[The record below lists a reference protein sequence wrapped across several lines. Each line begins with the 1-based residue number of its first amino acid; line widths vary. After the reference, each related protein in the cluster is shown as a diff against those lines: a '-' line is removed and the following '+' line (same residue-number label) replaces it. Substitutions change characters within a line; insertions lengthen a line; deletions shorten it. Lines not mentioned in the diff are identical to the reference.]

1 MSFAH
6 LHVHTEYSLLDG
18 SNKIKEYVKRVKEL
32 GMTAAAITDHGVMFG
47 VIDFYKEAKA
57 AGINPV
63 LGCEVYVAPNSRFD
77 RETSHGEDRYYHL
90 VLLAENNQGYQNLM
104 KIVSKGFVEGYYYKP
119 RVDMEVL
126 ETYHEG
132 IIALSACLA
141 GEVQRYLV
149 RGMYEEAK
157 KVALRYEA
165 CFGKGNYFLELQD
178 HGIPDQKT
186 VNAGLMRL
194 SQETDI
200 ELVATNDVHY
210 TYAEDWEAHDILLCI
225 QTGKK
230 LSDENRMRYE
240 GGQYYVKS
248 EEEMQQL
255 FPYALQA
262 LSNTQKIADRCH
274 VEIEF
279 GVTKLP
285 HFTVPEGYDSWTYL
299 NKLCHEGL
307 VQRYPDTHE
316 KLLPQLDYELSVI
329 QKMGYVDYFLIV
341 WDFINY
347 ARVHG
352 IPVGPGRGSAAG
364 SLVSY
369 TTGITNIDPV
379 KYNLLFERFLNPER
393 VTMPDI
399 DIDFCYERRGEVI
412 DYVVEKYGKD
422 CVTQIVTFGTL
433 AARGVIRD
441 VGRVMDLPYNFCDNI
456 AKNIPN
462 ELNITIEKA
471 LVMNPE
477 LRAMYETDET
487 VHTLIDMSKR
497 LEGLPRHTS
506 MHAAGVV
513 ISQKAMD
520 EYVPLSRASDG
531 TITTQFVMTTIE
543 ELGLLKMDFLGLRT
557 LTVIKDAADLVWKN
571 HGVKIDVDHID
582 YNDNSDPDAVMIDYN
597 DKKVLDSIGTGK
609 CDGIFQLESAGMKNF
624 MKELKPQSLEDIIA
638 GISLYRPGPMDFI
651 PKYIKGKNEPESIT
665 YVCKEL
671 IPILEPTYGCIVYQE
686 QVMQIVQNLAGYS
699 MGQADNIRR
708 AMSKKKQYVIDA
720 ERQNFVYGNE
730 EQGIKGCIANG
741 ISEQA
746 ANQIYDSMVDF
757 AKYAFNKSHAAA
769 YAVVAYQTAYFK
781 YYYPVEFM
789 AALMTSVIDN
799 PRKVAEYIYSC
810 RQMGIKVLPPDI
822 NEGDGRFTA
831 TKDGIRYGLYAIKS
845 IGRPVVDSIVEE
857 RQANGAYKTLQ
868 SFIERVSGREV
879 NKRTVENLIKAGA
892 CDGLDGNRQQMM
904 MIYGMLIDNQ
914 NQEKKK
920 MMAGQMSLFDLVSE
934 EERQAYEIK
943 YPDVEEYTK
952 EIRLGFEKEV
962 LGIYISGHPL
972 EEYEEKWRRNISA
985 VTTDF
990 LLDEESG
997 EVKLKDNQSVVIG
1010 GMITEKTIKY
1020 TKKNETMA
1028 FLSVEDLFGTV
1039 EVVVFPRDYARSS
1052 ALLNMDEKIFIRG
1065 HANVEEDKDGKL
1077 VCEQIYAFDEANPDL
1092 PKPAPQRGNW
1102 QPRGESRQKNGGNR
1116 NGWNNGAAGNGREN
1130 GENGATGAGWNP
1142 GWRKEGVPAGPVK
1155 ELWLQFATKEAYMEK
1170 EKELLSMLRDSD
1182 GNDAVIIYISAIKA
1196 VKKLPPS
1203 QSIRIDEEIVN
1214 NLTNFLGKNNVKVV
1228 EKNIEK
1234 KAQRD

>member
-1 MSFAH
+1 MSFTH

-18 SNKIKEYVKRVKEL
+18 SNKIKEYVARVKEL
-32 GMTAAAITDHGVMFG
+32 GMTSAAITDHGVMYG
-47 VIDFYKEAKA
+47 VIDFYKAAKA

-77 RETSHGEDRYYHL
+77 REASHGDDRYYHL

-126 ETYHEG
+126 EQYHEG

-157 KVALRYEA
+157 EVALKYEK
-165 CFGKGNYFLELQD
+165 CFGKGNFFLELQD
-178 HGIPDQKT
+178 HGIPEQKM
-186 VNAGLMRL
+186 VNTQLLRM
-194 SQETDI
+194 SQETGI

-210 TYAEDWEAHDILLCI
+210 TYAEDAEPHDILLCL

-240 GGQYYVKS
+240 GGQYFVKS
-248 EEEMQQL
+248 EEEMRAL

-262 LSNTQKIADRCH
+262 IDNTGKIADRCH

-285 HFTVPEGYDSWTYL
+285 HFDVPEGYDSWTYL

-307 VQRYPDTHE
+307 VERYPEKHE
-316 KLLPQLDYELSVI
+316 ELLPKLDYELSVI

-341 WDFINY
+341 WDFINF
-347 ARVHG
+347 ARTHG
-352 IPVGPGRGSAAG
+352 SPVGPGRGSAAG

-369 TTGITNIDPV
+369 TTGITNIDPIR
-379 KYNLLFERFLNPER
+379 YNLLFERFLNPER

-441 VGRVMDLPYNFCDNI
+441 VGRVMDLPYNFCDTI

-462 ELNITIEKA
+462 ELNITIDKA
-471 LVMNPE
+471 LIMNPE
-477 LRAMYETDET
+477 LRAMYESDEQ
-487 VHTLIDMSKR
+487 VRTLIDMSKR

-513 ISQKAMD
+513 ISQKSMD
-520 EYVPLSRASDG
+520 EYVPLSRGSDG

-557 LTVIKDAADLVWKN
+557 LTVIKDATDLIEKN
-571 HGVKIDVDHID
+571 HGVRIDVDHID
-582 YNDNSDPDAVMIDYN
+582 YIGNKDENAVLIDYD

-609 CDGIFQLESAGMKNF
+609 CEGIFQLESAGMKNF

-651 PKYIKGKNEPESIT
+651 PKYIKGKNEPDSIS

-671 IPILEPTYGCIVYQE
+671 EPILEPTYGCIVYQE
-686 QVMQIVQNLAGYS
+686 QVMQIVQNLAGYT

-720 ERQNFVYGNE
+720 ERQNFVYGND
-730 EQGIKGCIANG
+730 EQGIKGCVNNG

-746 ANQIYDSMVDF
+746 ANEIYDSMVDF

-769 YAVVAYQTAYFK
+769 YAVVAYQTAYLK

-799 PRKVAEYIYSC
+799 TRKVSEYIYTC

-822 NEGDGRFTA
+822 NEGEGTFSA
-831 TKDGIRYGLYAIKS
+831 TSNGIRYGMYAIKN
-845 IGRPVVDSIVEE
+845 IGRPVINQILEE
-857 RQANGAYKTLQ
+857 RAANGRFTTLQ
-868 SFIERVSGREV
+868 SFLERVASREV
-879 NKRTVENLIKAGA
+879 NKRAVENLIKAGA

-904 MIYGMLIDNQ
+904 QVFTMLMDNL
-914 NQEKKK
+914 NQEKKTS
-920 MMAGQMSLFDLVSE
+920 MAGQMSLFDLVSE
-934 EERQAYEIK
+934 EEKEAYKVQYPNVPEYKKEIK
-943 YPDVEEYTK
+943 
-952 EIRLGFEKEV
+952 LGFEKEV

-972 EEYEEKWRRNISA
+972 EEYEEKWKKNISA
-985 VTTDF
+985 VTSDF
-990 LLDEESG
+990 LLDEETG
-997 EVKLKDNQSVVIG
+997 EAKIKDNQNVTIG

-1020 TKKNETMA
+1020 TKNNKTMA
-1028 FLSVEDLFGTV
+1028 FLTVEDLFGTV
-1039 EVVVFPRDYARSS
+1039 EVIVFPRDYEKYSRY
-1052 ALLNMDEKIFIRG
+1052 LIEDEKVFISG
-1065 HANVEEDKDGKL
+1065 HANVEEDKNGKL
-1077 VCEQIYAFDEANPDL
+1077 ICEKIYSFDDTI
-1092 PKPAPQRGNW
+1092 R
-1102 QPRGESRQKNGGNR
+1102 
-1116 NGWNNGAAGNGREN
+1116 
-1130 GENGATGAGWNP
+1130 
-1142 GWRKEGVPAGPVK
+1142 
-1155 ELWLQFATKEAYMEK
+1155 ELWLQFATKEEFAEK
-1170 EKELLSMLRDSD
+1170 EQMIYSLLSESD
-1182 GNDAVIIYISAIKA
+1182 GKDEIVIYIASPRAMK
-1196 VKKLPPS
+1196 
-1203 QSIRIDEEIVN
+1203 R
-1214 NLTNFLGKNNVKVV
+1214 LG
-1228 EKNIEK
+1228 
-1234 KAQRD
+1234 

>member
-18 SNKIKEYVKRVKEL
+18 SNKIKEYINRVKEL
-32 GMTAAAITDHGVMFG
+32 GMTAGAITDHGVMFG
-47 VIDFYKEAKA
+47 VIDFYKAANA
-57 AGINPV
+57 AGINPI

-77 RETSHGEDRYYHL
+77 REATHGEDRYYHL

-126 ETYHEG
+126 EQYHEG

-149 RGMYEEAK
+149 RGLYEEAK
-157 KVALRYEA
+157 EVALRYER
-165 CFGKGNYFLELQD
+165 CFGKGNFFLELQD
-178 HGIPDQKT
+178 HGIPEQKT
-186 VNAGLMRL
+186 VNTQLLRM
-194 SQETDI
+194 SQETGI

-210 TYAEDWEAHDILLCI
+210 TNAEDWEAHDVLLCL

-248 EEEMQQL
+248 EEEMKAL

-262 LSNTQKIADRCH
+262 LENTQKIADRCH

-285 HFTVPEGYDSWTYL
+285 HFDVPQGYDSWTYL

-307 VQRYPDTHE
+307 VRRYPDNHE
-316 KLLPQLDYELSVI
+316 ELLPKLDYELSVI

-347 ARVHG
+347 ARTNG

-369 TTGITNIDPV
+369 TTGITNIDPIR
-379 KYNLLFERFLNPER
+379 YGLLFERFLNPER

-441 VGRVMDLPYNFCDNI
+441 VGRVMDLPYNFCDTI

-477 LRAMYETDET
+477 LRAMYESDET
-487 VHTLIDMSKR
+487 VRNLIDMSKR

-557 LTVIKDAADLVWKN
+557 LTVIKDAVDLVEKN
-571 HGVKIDVDHID
+571 HGIKIDVDNID
-582 YNDNSDPDAVMIDYN
+582 YD

-624 MKELKPQSLEDIIA
+624 MKELKPQSLEDVIA

-651 PKYIKGKNEPESIT
+651 PKYIKGKNEKDSIS

-671 IPILEPTYGCIVYQE
+671 EPILEPTYGCIVYQE
-686 QVMQIVQNLAGYS
+686 QVMQIVQNLAGYT

-769 YAVVAYQTAYFK
+769 YAVVSYQTAYLK

-799 PRKVAEYIYSC
+799 PRKVAEYIYTC

-822 NEGDGRFTA
+822 NEGDGRFAA
-831 TKDGIRYGLYAIKS
+831 TTEGIRYGLYAIKS
-845 IGRPVVDSIVEE
+845 IGRPVVDLIIEE
-857 RQANGAYKTLQ
+857 RENNGRFQTLQ
-868 SFIERVSGREV
+868 SFLERVSGREV

-892 CDGLDGNRQQMM
+892 CDSLDGNRQQMM
-904 MIYGMLIDNQ
+904 LVYNALLDNL
-914 NQEKKK
+914 NSEKKK
-920 MMAGQMSLFDLVSE
+920 SMAGQMTLFDLVSDE
-934 EERQAYEIK
+934 EKKAYEVQ
-943 YPDVEEYTK
+943 YPDVGEYSK
-952 EIRLGFEKEV
+952 EIKLGFEKEV
-962 LGIYISGHPL
+962 LGIYLSGHPL
-972 EEYEEKWRRNISA
+972 EEYEEKWRKNISA

-990 LLDEESG
+990 LIEEESG
-997 EVKLKDNQSVVIG
+997 EVKVKDNQLATIG
-1010 GMITEKTIKY
+1010 GMITERTIKY
-1020 TKKNETMA
+1020 TKNNKTMA
-1028 FLSVEDLFGTV
+1028 FLTVEDLFGTV
-1039 EVVVFPRDYARSS
+1039 EVIVFPRDYEKYHH
-1052 ALLNMDEKIFIRG
+1052 LLNEDEKVFIRG
-1065 HANVEEDKDGKL
+1065 RANVEEDKNGKL
-1077 VCEQIYAFDEANPDL
+1077 ICESIYSFDDT
-1092 PKPAPQRGNW
+1092 KR
-1102 QPRGESRQKNGGNR
+1102 
-1116 NGWNNGAAGNGREN
+1116 
-1130 GENGATGAGWNP
+1130 
-1142 GWRKEGVPAGPVK
+1142 
-1155 ELWLQFATKEAYMEK
+1155 ELWLQFETKEAFEEK
-1170 EKELLSMLRDSD
+1170 EKELYAMLHDSD
-1182 GNDAVIIYISAIKA
+1182 GKDAVVIYISSIKA
-1196 VKKLPPS
+1196 MKRLPENY
-1203 QSIRIDEEIVN
+1203 SIHVNDNIVN

-1228 EKNIEK
+1228 EKSIEK
-1234 KAQRD
+1234 KA

>member
-1 MSFAH
+1 MSFTH

-18 SNKIKEYVKRVKEL
+18 SNKIKEYVSRVKEL
-32 GMTAAAITDHGVMFG
+32 GMNSAAITDHGVMYG
-47 VIDFYKEAKA
+47 VIDFYKAARA
-57 AGINPV
+57 AGIKPV
-63 LGCEVYVAPNSRFD
+63 LGCEVYVAPGSRFD
-77 RETSHGEDRYYHL
+77 RELSHGDDRYYHL

-149 RGMYEEAK
+149 RGLYEEAK
-157 KVALRYEA
+157 ETAYKYEK
-165 CFGKGNYFLELQD
+165 CFGKGNFFLELQD
-178 HGIPDQKT
+178 HGIPEQKT
-186 VNAGLMRL
+186 VNAGLMRM
-194 SQETDI
+194 SQETGI

-210 TYAEDWEAHDILLCI
+210 TYAEDAEPHDILLCL

-240 GGQYYVKS
+240 GGQYFVKS
-248 EEEMQQL
+248 EEEMREL
-255 FPYALQA
+255 FPYAAQA
-262 LSNTQKIADRCH
+262 IDNTQKIADRCQ

-285 HFTVPEGYDSWTYL
+285 HFDVPEGYDSWTYL

-307 VQRYPDTHE
+307 VRRYPDKHE
-316 KLLPQLDYELSVI
+316 ELLPKLDYELSVI

-347 ARVHG
+347 ARTHG

-369 TTGITNIDPV
+369 TTGITNIDPIR
-379 KYNLLFERFLNPER
+379 YNLLFERFLNPER

-399 DIDFCYERRGEVI
+399 DIDFCYERRSEVI
-412 DYVVEKYGKD
+412 DYVIEKYGKD

-441 VGRVMDLPYNFCDNI
+441 VGRVMDLPYNFCDTI

-462 ELNITIEKA
+462 ELNITIDKA
-471 LVMNPE
+471 LTMNPE
-477 LRAMYETDET
+477 LRSMYESDET
-487 VHTLIDMSKR
+487 VKRLIDMAKR

-520 EYVPLSRASDG
+520 EYVPLSRSSDG

-557 LTVIKDAADLVWKN
+557 LTVISDAVKLVEKN
-571 HGVKIDVDHID
+571 HGIKIDVDNID
-582 YNDNSDPDAVMIDYN
+582 YD

-624 MKELKPQSLEDIIA
+624 MKELKPQSLEDVIA

-651 PKYIKGKNEPESIT
+651 PKYIKGKNEPESVT

-671 IPILEPTYGCIVYQE
+671 EPILEPTYGCIVYQE
-686 QVMQIVQNLAGYS
+686 QVMQIVQNLAGYT

-769 YAVVAYQTAYFK
+769 YAVVAYQTAYLK

-799 PRKVAEYIYSC
+799 TRKVAEYIYSC
-810 RQMGIKVLPPDI
+810 RQMGIKVLSPDI
-822 NEGDGRFTA
+822 NEGEGRFLA
-831 TKDGIRYGLYAIKS
+831 TKDGIRYGMYAIKS
-845 IGRPVVDSIVEE
+845 IGRQVIDIILAE
-857 RQANGAYKTLQ
+857 REANGKYITL
-868 SFIERVSGREV
+868 SDFLSRVAGREV
-879 NKRTVENLIKAGA
+879 NKRAVENLIKAGA
-892 CDGLDGNRQQMM
+892 CDGLDGNRQQMLLV
-904 MIYGMLIDNQ
+904 YNTLIDNL
-914 NQEKKK
+914 NQEKKNSL
-920 MMAGQMSLFDLVSE
+920 AGQMSLFDLVSE
-934 EERQAYEIK
+934 EEKKAYEVRF
-943 YPDVEEYTK
+943 PNVEEYTK
-952 EIRLGFEKEV
+952 EIKLGFEKEV
-962 LGIYISGHPL
+962 LGIYLSGHPL
-972 EEYEEKWRRNISA
+972 EEYEEKWRKNISA
-985 VTTDF
+985 VTADF
-990 LLDEESG
+990 MLDEETNA
-997 EVKLKDNQSVVIG
+997 VKIKDNQSVVIG
-1010 GMITEKTIKY
+1010 GIITEKTIKY
-1020 TKKNETMA
+1020 TKQNKAMA
-1028 FLSVEDLFGTV
+1028 FITVEDLFGTV
-1039 EVVVFPRDYARSS
+1039 EVIIFPRDYEKYSRY
-1052 ALLNMDEKIFIRG
+1052 LNEDEKVFVAG
-1065 HANVEEDKDGKL
+1065 HANVEEDKNGKL
-1077 VCEQIYAFDEANPDL
+1077 ICEKIYSFDDT
-1092 PKPAPQRGNW
+1092 KR
-1102 QPRGESRQKNGGNR
+1102 
-1116 NGWNNGAAGNGREN
+1116 
-1130 GENGATGAGWNP
+1130 
-1142 GWRKEGVPAGPVK
+1142 
-1155 ELWLQFATKEAYMEK
+1155 ELWLQFATKESYEEK
-1170 EKELLSMLRDSD
+1170 EKELYSRLYGSD
-1182 GNDAVIIYISAIKA
+1182 GNDEIVIYIASLRAMKRLGQNYNVHINPEL
-1196 VKKLPPS
+1196 VG
-1203 QSIRIDEEIVN
+1203 
-1214 NLTNFLGKNNVKVV
+1214 NLTEFLGEKNVKIV
-1228 EKNIEK
+1228 EKSIEK
-1234 KAQRD
+1234 K

>member
-1 MSFAH
+1 MTQDEKEKTMAFTH

-18 SNKIKEYVKRVKEL
+18 SNKIKEYVNRVKEL
-32 GMTAAAITDHGVMFG
+32 GMTAAAITDHGVMYG
-47 VIDFYKEAKA
+47 VIDFYKAAKA

-63 LGCEVYVAPNSRFD
+63 IGCEVYVAPNSRLD
-77 RETSHGEDRYYHL
+77 REASHGDDRYYHL
-90 VLLAENNQGYQNLM
+90 VLLAENNRGYDHLM
-104 KIVSKGFVEGYYYKP
+104 KIVSKGFIEGYYYKP

-126 ETYHEG
+126 EEYHEG

-141 GEVQRYLV
+141 GEVQRCLV
-149 RGMYEEAK
+149 RGLYEEAK
-157 KVALRYEA
+157 EVALRYEK

-186 VNAGLMRL
+186 VNTGLLRL
-194 SQETDI
+194 SQDTGI
-200 ELVATNDVHY
+200 ELVATNDIHY
-210 TYAEDWEAHDILLCI
+210 TYAEDMEAHDILLCI

-248 EEEMQQL
+248 EEEMKAL
-255 FPYALQA
+255 FPYAPQA
-262 LSNTQKIADRCH
+262 LSNTQKIADRCQ

-285 HFTVPEGYDSWTYL
+285 HFDVPKGYDSWTYL
-299 NKLCHEGL
+299 NKLCRDGL
-307 VQRYPDTHE
+307 VMRYPGTHE
-316 KLLPQLDYELSVI
+316 QLMPQLAYELNVI
-329 QKMGYVDYFLIV
+329 KKMGYVDYFLIV

-347 ARVHG
+347 ARTHD

-369 TTGITNIDPV
+369 TTGITNIDPIR
-379 KYNLLFERFLNPER
+379 YNLLFERFLNPER

-412 DYVVEKYGKD
+412 DYVVEKYGAD
-422 CVTQIVTFGTL
+422 CVTQIITFGTL

-441 VGRVMDLPYNFCDNI
+441 VGRVMDLPYNFCDTI

-477 LRAMYETDET
+477 LRAMYESDET
-487 VHTLIDMSKR
+487 VHTLIDMAKR

-513 ISQKAMD
+513 ISEEAMD

-557 LTVIKDAADLVWKN
+557 LTVIKDAVDLVAKN
-571 HGVKIDVDHID
+571 HGVRIDVDHID
-582 YNDNSDPDAVMIDYN
+582 YNDSTDSDVIMIDYN

-609 CDGIFQLESAGMKNF
+609 CDGVFQLESAGMKNF

-651 PKYIKGKNEPESIT
+651 PKYIKGKSAKDNIT
-665 YVCKEL
+665 YECREL
-671 IPILEPTYGCIVYQE
+671 EPILEPTYGCIVYQE
-686 QVMQIVQNLAGYS
+686 QVMQIVQNLAGYT

-720 ERQNFVYGNE
+720 ERHNFVYGNE
-730 EQGIKGCIANG
+730 EQQIKGCIANG

-746 ANQIYDSMVDF
+746 ANRIYDSMVDF

-769 YAVVAYQTAYFK
+769 YAVIAYQTAYLKF
-781 YYYPVEFM
+781 YYPVEFM

-810 RQMGIKVLPPDI
+810 RQMGIKVLPPDV

-831 TKDGIRYGLYAIKS
+831 TPEGIRYGLYAIKS
-845 IGRPVVDSIVEE
+845 IGRPVVDQMLEE
-857 RQANGAYKTLQ
+857 RENNGKYKTLQ
-868 SFIERVSGREV
+868 SFVERVASREV

-904 MIYGMLIDNQ
+904 LIHTALIDSLSSD
-914 NQEKKK
+914 KKK
-920 MMAGQMSLFDLVSE
+920 SLAGQMSLFDLVSE
-934 EERQAYEIK
+934 EEKKAYEIQ
-943 YPDVEEYTK
+943 YPDVEEYSK
-952 EIRLGFEKEV
+952 EIKLGFEKEV
-962 LGIYISGHPL
+962 LGIYLSGHPL
-972 EEYEEKWRRNISA
+972 EEYEEKWRKNISA
-985 VTTDF
+985 FTSDF
-990 LLDEESG
+990 LLDEETG
-997 EVKLKDNQSVVIG
+997 EVKVKDNQIVVIG

-1020 TKKNETMA
+1020 TKNNKTMA
-1028 FLSVEDLFGTV
+1028 FLTVEDLFGTV
-1039 EVVVFPRDYARSS
+1039 EIVVFPRDYEKYHT
-1052 ALLNMDEKIFIRG
+1052 LLNNDEKVFIRG
-1065 HANVEEDKDGKL
+1065 RANVEEDKNGKL
-1077 VCEQIYAFDEANPDL
+1077 ICEHIRSFDDTI
-1092 PKPAPQRGNW
+1092 R
-1102 QPRGESRQKNGGNR
+1102 
-1116 NGWNNGAAGNGREN
+1116 
-1130 GENGATGAGWNP
+1130 
-1142 GWRKEGVPAGPVK
+1142 
-1155 ELWLQFATKEAYMEK
+1155 ELWLQFNTKESFEEK
-1170 EKELLSMLRDSD
+1170 EQELYAMLHDSD
-1182 GNDAVIIYISAIKA
+1182 GKDEVVIYISALKA
-1196 VKKLPPS
+1196 MKRLGS
-1203 QSIRIDEEIVN
+1203 NHNIHIRPEIVN

-1228 EKNIEK
+1228 EKSIEK
-1234 KAQRD
+1234 KS

>member
-1 MSFAH
+1 MSFTH

-18 SNKIKEYVKRVKEL
+18 SNKIKEYVSRVKEL
-32 GMTAAAITDHGVMFG
+32 GMNSAAITDHGVMYG
-47 VIDFYKEAKA
+47 VIDFYKAARA
-57 AGINPV
+57 AGIKPV
-63 LGCEVYVAPNSRFD
+63 LGCEVYVAPGSRFD
-77 RETSHGEDRYYHL
+77 RELSHGDDRYYHL

-149 RGMYEEAK
+149 RGLYEEAK
-157 KVALRYEA
+157 ETACKYEK
-165 CFGKGNYFLELQD
+165 CFGKGNFFLELQD

-186 VNAGLMRL
+186 VNAGLMRM
-194 SQETDI
+194 SEETGI

-210 TYAEDWEAHDILLCI
+210 TYAEDAEPHDILLCL

-240 GGQYYVKS
+240 GGQYFVKS
-248 EEEMQQL
+248 EEEMRAL
-255 FPYALQA
+255 FPYAAQA
-262 LSNTQKIADRCH
+262 IDNTQKIADRCN

-285 HFTVPEGYDSWTYL
+285 HFDVPEGYDSWTYL

-307 VQRYPDTHE
+307 VRRYPDKHE
-316 KLLPQLDYELSVI
+316 ELLPKLDYELSVI

-347 ARVHG
+347 ARTHG

-369 TTGITNIDPV
+369 TTGITNIDPIR
-379 KYNLLFERFLNPER
+379 YNLLFERFLNPER

-399 DIDFCYERRGEVI
+399 DIDFCYERRSEVI
-412 DYVVEKYGKD
+412 DYVIEKYGKD

-441 VGRVMDLPYNFCDNI
+441 VGRVMDLPYNFCDTI

-462 ELNITIEKA
+462 ELNITIDKA
-471 LVMNPE
+471 LIMNPE
-477 LRAMYETDET
+477 LRSMYESDET
-487 VHTLIDMSKR
+487 VKRLIDMAKR

-520 EYVPLSRASDG
+520 EYVPLSRSSDG

-557 LTVIKDAADLVWKN
+557 LTVISDAVKLVEKN
-571 HGVKIDVDHID
+571 HGIKIDVD
-582 YNDNSDPDAVMIDYN
+582 NIDYN
-597 DKKVLDSIGTGK
+597 DKKVLDSIGTGR
-609 CDGIFQLESAGMKNF
+609 CDGVFQLESAGMKNF
-624 MKELKPQSLEDIIA
+624 MKELKPQSLEDVIA

-651 PKYIKGKNEPESIT
+651 PKYIKGKNEPESVT

-671 IPILEPTYGCIVYQE
+671 EPILEPTYGCIVYQE
-686 QVMQIVQNLAGYS
+686 QVMQIVQNLAGYT

-769 YAVVAYQTAYFK
+769 YAVVAYQTAYLK

-799 PRKVAEYIYSC
+799 TRKVAEYIYSC
-810 RQMGIKVLPPDI
+810 RQMGIKVLSPDI
-822 NEGDGRFTA
+822 NEGEGRFLA
-831 TKDGIRYGLYAIKS
+831 TKDGIRYGMYAIKS
-845 IGRPVVDSIVEE
+845 IGRQVIDIILAE
-857 RQANGAYKTLQ
+857 REANGKYTTL
-868 SFIERVSGREV
+868 SDFLSRVAGREV
-879 NKRTVENLIKAGA
+879 NKRAVENLIKAGA
-892 CDGLDGNRQQMM
+892 CDGLDGNRQQMLLV
-904 MIYGMLIDNQ
+904 YNTLIDNL
-914 NQEKKK
+914 NQEKKNSL
-920 MMAGQMSLFDLVSE
+920 AGQMSLFDLVSE
-934 EERQAYEIK
+934 EEKKAYEVRF
-943 YPDVEEYTK
+943 PNVEEYTK
-952 EIRLGFEKEV
+952 EIKLGFEKEV
-962 LGIYISGHPL
+962 LGIYLSGHPL
-972 EEYEEKWRRNISA
+972 EEYEEKWRKNISA
-985 VTTDF
+985 VTADF
-990 LLDEESG
+990 MLDEETNA
-997 EVKLKDNQSVVIG
+997 VKIKDNQSVVIG
-1010 GMITEKTIKY
+1010 GIITEKTIKY
-1020 TKKNETMA
+1020 TKQNKAMA
-1028 FLSVEDLFGTV
+1028 FITVEDLFGTV
-1039 EVVVFPRDYARSS
+1039 EVIIFPRDYEKYSRY
-1052 ALLNMDEKIFIRG
+1052 LNEDEKVFVAG
-1065 HANVEEDKDGKL
+1065 HANVEEDKNGKL
-1077 VCEQIYAFDEANPDL
+1077 ICEKIYSFDDT
-1092 PKPAPQRGNW
+1092 KR
-1102 QPRGESRQKNGGNR
+1102 
-1116 NGWNNGAAGNGREN
+1116 
-1130 GENGATGAGWNP
+1130 
-1142 GWRKEGVPAGPVK
+1142 
-1155 ELWLQFATKEAYMEK
+1155 ELWLQFATKESYEEK
-1170 EKELLSMLRDSD
+1170 EKELYSRLYGSD
-1182 GNDAVIIYISAIKA
+1182 GNDEIVIYIASPRAMKRLGPNYNIHINPEL
-1196 VKKLPPS
+1196 VG
-1203 QSIRIDEEIVN
+1203 
-1214 NLTNFLGKNNVKVV
+1214 NLTEFLG
-1228 EKNIEK
+1228 EKNIKIVEKSIEK
-1234 KAQRD
+1234 K

>member
-1 MSFAH
+1 MAFTH

-18 SNKIKEYVKRVKEL
+18 SNKIKEYVARVKEL
-32 GMTAAAITDHGVMFG
+32 GMKHAAITDHGVMYG
-47 VIDFYKEAKA
+47 VIDFYKAANA
-57 AGINPV
+57 AGINPI

-77 RETSHGEDRYYHL
+77 RETTHGDDRYYHL
-90 VLLAENNQGYQNLM
+90 VLLAENNQGYQNLI
-104 KIVSKGFVEGYYYKP
+104 KIVSKGFVDGYYYKP

-126 ETYHEG
+126 TTYHEG

-157 KVALRYEA
+157 KVALKYEA
-165 CFGKGNYFLELQD
+165 CFGKENFFLELQD

-186 VNAGLMRL
+186 VNTQLLRL
-194 SQETDI
+194 SQETGI

-210 TYAEDWEAHDILLCI
+210 TYAEDAEAHDILLCL

-248 EEEMQQL
+248 EEEMRSL
-255 FPYALQA
+255 FPYAQQA
-262 LSNTQKIADRCH
+262 IDNTEKIAERCH

-285 HFTVPEGYDSWTYL
+285 HFDVPEGYDSWTYL

-307 VQRYPDTHE
+307 VRRYPDRHE
-316 KLLPQLDYELSVI
+316 ELLPKLDYELGVI
-329 QKMGYVDYFLIV
+329 KKMGYVDYFLIV

-347 ARVHG
+347 ARTHD

-369 TTGITNIDPV
+369 TTGITNIDPIR
-379 KYNLLFERFLNPER
+379 YNLLFERFLNPER

-399 DIDFCYERRGEVI
+399 DIDFCFERRSEVI

-433 AARGVIRD
+433 LAKGVIRD
-441 VGRVMDLPYNFCDNI
+441 VGRVMDLPYSFCDTI
-456 AKNIPN
+456 AKMIPN
-462 ELNITIEKA
+462 ELGITIDKA
-471 LVMNPE
+471 LDMNPE
-477 LRAMYETDET
+477 LRAMYESDPS
-487 VHTLIDMSKR
+487 VKTLLDMSKR

-513 ISQKAMD
+513 ISEKPMD
-520 EYVPLSRASDG
+520 EYVPLSRGSDG

-557 LTVIKDAADLVWKN
+557 LTVIKNAVTLVEKN
-571 HGVKIDVDHID
+571 HGIKIDVDKID
-582 YNDNSDPDAVMIDYN
+582 YD

-609 CDGIFQLESAGMKNF
+609 CDGVFQLESAGMKNF
-624 MKELKPQSLEDIIA
+624 MKELKPQSLEDVIA

-651 PKYIKGKNEPESIT
+651 PKYIKGKNEPESIS

-671 IPILEPTYGCIVYQE
+671 EPILEPTYGCIVYQE
-686 QVMQIVQNLAGYS
+686 QVMQIVQELAGYT

-741 ISEQA
+741 ISEEA

-769 YAVVAYQTAYFK
+769 YAVVSYQTAFLK

-799 PRKVAEYIYSC
+799 PGKVSEYIYTC

-822 NEGDGRFTA
+822 NVGDGVFSVV
-831 TKDGIRYGLYAIKS
+831 DGDIRYGLYAIKS
-845 IGRPVVDSIVEE
+845 IGRPVVNLILEE
-857 RQANGAYKTLQ
+857 RAANGPFRTLQ
-868 SFIERVSGREV
+868 SFLERVSGREV
-879 NKRTVENLIKAGA
+879 NKRAVENLIKAGA
-892 CDGLDGNRQQMM
+892 CDGLDGNRRQMM
-904 MIYGMLIDNQ
+904 TVHATLADNLA
-914 NQEKKK
+914 QEKKK
-920 MMAGQMSLFDLVSE
+920 MMSGQMTLFDFASE
-934 EERQAYEIK
+934 EYKKAFEIK
-943 YPDVEEYTK
+943 YPDVEEYSK
-952 EIRLGFEKEV
+952 EVKLGFEKEV
-962 LGIYISGHPL
+962 LGIYLSGHPL
-972 EEYEEKWRRNISA
+972 EEYEEKWRKNISA

-990 LLDEESG
+990 MLDEETNT
-997 EVKLKDNQSVVIG
+997 VKLKDNQQVMVG
-1010 GMITEKTIKY
+1010 GMIVDKTIKY
-1020 TKKNETMA
+1020 TKNNKTMA
-1028 FLSVEDLFGTV
+1028 FITLEDLLGTV
-1039 EVVVFPRDYARSS
+1039 EVIVFPRDYEKFHM
-1052 ALLNMDEKIFIRG
+1052 LLNEDEKVFIRG
-1065 HANVEEDKDGKL
+1065 RVNVEEDKNGKL
-1077 VCEQIYAFDEANPDL
+1077 ICEQMYSFEDT
-1092 PKPAPQRGNW
+1092 KR
-1102 QPRGESRQKNGGNR
+1102 
-1116 NGWNNGAAGNGREN
+1116 
-1130 GENGATGAGWNP
+1130 
-1142 GWRKEGVPAGPVK
+1142 
-1155 ELWLQFATKEAYMEK
+1155 ELWLQFPTKEEYEAK
-1170 EKELLSMLRDSD
+1170 EKQVYEILHDSD
-1182 GNDAVIIYISAIKA
+1182 GNDAVVIYISSIKA
-1196 VKKLPPS
+1196 MKRLPES
-1203 QSIRIDEEIVN
+1203 QNICADQEIVN

-1228 EKNIEK
+1228 EKSIEK
-1234 KAQRD
+1234 KAQRY